1 MLNGWLI
8 TFEGPEGGGKST
20 QVQRLAAYLR
30 SMNLPCTLLRE
41 PGGTPI
47 GDRIRQI
54 LLDPTLREMTQ
65 RTEILL
71 YAASRAQLV
80 EERILPALKRG
91 DVVLCDRF
99 VDSSLVYQ
107 GYAPEWDLDE
117 VKAINRIATGGLRPH
132 RTYLLDLPVDESE
145 RRLKKEESLRI
156 GSNKKG
162 KDTMSEYGKAF
173 SGWRRP
179 TLNDMWW
186 WMPPIRRIGCLSG
199 SGLILRHFWVLKRRR
214 LTGEADYCRRAGQRQ
229 PSSCPGAH
237 RRRITG
243 DQIGKYRW
251 VFKIRQ
257 HDVSHRCG

>member
-1 MLNGWLI
+1 MMEERMLNGWLI

-107 GYAPEWDLDE
+107 GYAPDWDLDE

-145 RRLKKEESLRI
+145 RRLKKRGKLADRIEQKGQGYHERVREGFLRLAAADPQRYVVVDATDSEDRVFERIRADLAAFLGIEEKEVDR
-156 GSNKKG
+156 
-162 KDTMSEYGKAF
+162 
-173 SGWRRP
+173 
-179 TLNDMWW
+179 
-186 WMPPIRRIGCLSG
+186 
-199 SGLILRHFWVLKRRR
+199 
-214 LTGEADYCRRAGQRQ
+214 
-229 PSSCPGAH
+229 
-237 RRRITG
+237 
-243 DQIGKYRW
+243 
-251 VFKIRQ
+251 
-257 HDVSHRCG
+257 

>member
-1 MLNGWLI
+1 MMEERMLNGWLI

-30 SMNLPCTLLRE
+30 SMNMPCTLLRE

-65 RTEILL
+65 RAEILL

-107 GYAPEWDLDE
+107 GYAPDWDLDE

-145 RRLKKEESLRI
+145 RRLKKRGKLADRIEQRGQGYHERVREGFLRLAAADPQRYVVVDATDSEDRVFERIRADLAAFLGIEEKEVDR
-156 GSNKKG
+156 
-162 KDTMSEYGKAF
+162 
-173 SGWRRP
+173 
-179 TLNDMWW
+179 
-186 WMPPIRRIGCLSG
+186 
-199 SGLILRHFWVLKRRR
+199 
-214 LTGEADYCRRAGQRQ
+214 
-229 PSSCPGAH
+229 
-237 RRRITG
+237 
-243 DQIGKYRW
+243 
-251 VFKIRQ
+251 
-257 HDVSHRCG
+257 

>member
-1 MLNGWLI
+1 MNGWLI

-30 SMNLPCTLLRE
+30 SVNMPCTLLRE

-54 LLDPTLREMTQ
+54 LLDPALGEMTQ

-80 EERILPALKRG
+80 KERILPALQRG

-107 GYAPEWDLDE
+107 GYAPDWDLDE
-117 VKAINRIATGGLRPH
+117 VKNINHIATGGLRPH

-145 RRLKKEESLRI
+145 RRLKKRGKLADRIEQKGQAYHERVREGFLRLAAAEPHRYVVV
-156 GSNKKG
+156 
-162 KDTMSEYGKAF
+162 DATVSEDQVFERIRADLAAF
-173 SGWRRP
+173 LG
-179 TLNDMWW
+179 
-186 WMPPIRRIGCLSG
+186 
-199 SGLILRHFWVLKRRR
+199 V
-214 LTGEADYCRRAGQRQ
+214 E
-229 PSSCPGAH
+229 
-237 RRRITG
+237 
-243 DQIGKYRW
+243 
-251 VFKIRQ
+251 
-257 HDVSHRCG
+257 

>member
-1 MLNGWLI
+1 MNGWLI

-30 SMNLPCTLLRE
+30 SVNMPCILLRE

-54 LLDPTLREMTQ
+54 LLDPSLGEMTQ

-107 GYAPEWDLDE
+107 GYAPDWDLDE
-117 VKAINRIATGGLRPH
+117 VKIINRMATGGLRPH
-132 RTYLLDLPVDESE
+132 RTYLLDLPVDESD
-145 RRLKKEESLRI
+145 RRLKKRGKLVDRIEQKGQAYHERVREGFLRLAAAEPQRYVVVDATDSEDRVFERIRADLAAFLGIEE
-156 GSNKKG
+156 KG
-162 KDTMSEYGKAF
+162 VD
-173 SGWRRP
+173 R
-179 TLNDMWW
+179 
-186 WMPPIRRIGCLSG
+186 
-199 SGLILRHFWVLKRRR
+199 
-214 LTGEADYCRRAGQRQ
+214 
-229 PSSCPGAH
+229 
-237 RRRITG
+237 
-243 DQIGKYRW
+243 
-251 VFKIRQ
+251 
-257 HDVSHRCG
+257 

>member
-145 RRLKKEESLRI
+145 RRLKKRGKLADRIEQKGQGYHERVREGFLRLAAADPQRYVVVDATDSEDRVFERIRADLAAFLGIEEKEVDR
-156 GSNKKG
+156 
-162 KDTMSEYGKAF
+162 
-173 SGWRRP
+173 
-179 TLNDMWW
+179 
-186 WMPPIRRIGCLSG
+186 
-199 SGLILRHFWVLKRRR
+199 
-214 LTGEADYCRRAGQRQ
+214 
-229 PSSCPGAH
+229 
-237 RRRITG
+237 
-243 DQIGKYRW
+243 
-251 VFKIRQ
+251 
-257 HDVSHRCG
+257 

>member
-1 MLNGWLI
+1 MNGWLI

-145 RRLKKEESLRI
+145 RRLKKRGKLADRIEQKGQGYHERVREGFLRLAAADPQRYVVVDATDSEDRVFERIRADLAAFLGIEEKEVDR
-156 GSNKKG
+156 
-162 KDTMSEYGKAF
+162 
-173 SGWRRP
+173 
-179 TLNDMWW
+179 
-186 WMPPIRRIGCLSG
+186 
-199 SGLILRHFWVLKRRR
+199 
-214 LTGEADYCRRAGQRQ
+214 
-229 PSSCPGAH
+229 
-237 RRRITG
+237 
-243 DQIGKYRW
+243 
-251 VFKIRQ
+251 
-257 HDVSHRCG
+257 